1 MNGMPLLVQFFPHL
15 LSNLLSLLCSVH
27 LSACSLT
34 ILNCFWIWWRQSH
47 DVKSRNDAM
56 LARSN
61 YIKILHSFRLC
72 YIWYMCDQYYAF
84 IAIQHFIYVS
94 TTKTTWK
101 KNSPNCFTKKFHNA
115 RVIKKCGRNICR
127 EKTLPRTC
135 ISSFIPIVPNAIFE
149 CYSHVANF

>member
-1 MNGMPLLVQFFPHL
+1 MLSEDKNIFPR
-15 LSNLLSLLCSVH
+15 VH
-27 LSACSLT
+27 WLFSIASE
-34 ILNCFWIWWRQSH
+34 CFWIRWCQNH

-61 YIKILHSFRLC
+61 CIKILHSFRLC

-149 CYSHVANF
+149 CYSHVANFQNKKNVKNLRDESE